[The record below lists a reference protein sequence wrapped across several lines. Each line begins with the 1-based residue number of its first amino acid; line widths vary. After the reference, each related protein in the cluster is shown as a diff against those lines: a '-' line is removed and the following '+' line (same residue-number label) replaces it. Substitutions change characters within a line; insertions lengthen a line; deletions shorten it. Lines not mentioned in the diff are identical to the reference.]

1 MSIKI
6 ISAKITPNPVS
17 AGAGYLISIGMEDY
31 GILKEASGATLFDNN
46 GMELHTADKRD
57 YTISYTSAQID
68 QAIGGLLT
76 WKTT

>member
-17 AGAGYLISIGMEDY
+17 AGAGYLISIGIEDY

-46 GMELHTADKRD
+46 GVELHTADKRD
-57 YTISYTSAQID
+57 YTIPYTSVQID